1 MIQNY
6 RKRKSVIVKH
16 SSPKVPFKMEKTC
29 EKDYSNIVEFDED
42 LEEQNPDKTIDLPS
56 QYVKSVQLS
65 IDIPAIDAMC
75 TKYLIREETNYLESI
90 KLTFEQT
97 WNEIS
102 LGERIIEDYI
112 RFCKTKKEFS
122 LGYMH
127 MANRQMR

>member
-1 MIQNY
+1 MPPSDLEDIDQDWT
-6 RKRKSVIVKH
+6 
-16 SSPKVPFKMEKTC
+16 EK
-29 EKDYSNIVEFDED
+29 FDED
-42 LEEQNPDKTIDLPS
+42 LEEQNLDKNIDLPS
-56 QYVKSVQLS
+56 QNVEAVSVQLS
-65 IDIPAIDAMC
+65 INIPAIDAMC
-75 TKYLIREETNYLESI
+75 TRYLIWEETNYLESI

-127 MANRQMR
+127 MVNRQMR

>member
-1 MIQNY
+1 
-6 RKRKSVIVKH
+6 
-16 SSPKVPFKMEKTC
+16 MEKTC
-29 EKDYSNIVEFDED
+29 DKDCLNMVEFDED
-42 LEEQNPDKTIDLPS
+42 LEEQNLDKNLDLHS
-56 QYVKSVQLS
+56 QYVESVQLS

-75 TKYLIREETNYLESI
+75 TRYLIWEETNYLESI

-127 MANRQMR
+127 MVNRQMR